1 MKASIPNPAGHCVV
15 QPSAHG
21 RTTSATT
28 AMMMPADQSDSQ
40 SPDRHELWH
49 HARRGAITLMVVA
62 AFVAGLVA
70 AMWFASFFLYA
81 SLRINPFHA
90 GTWGWFDAARAW
102 YAGGLP
108 KEGRRIAGSAL
119 FGLLLAY
126 GAPGA
131 AAYALLWGA
140 SGRRQLYGSARFAS
154 EAEIRAAGLL

>member
-1 MKASIPNPAGHCVV
+1 MKASIPNPAGQSVV
-15 QPSAHG
+15 QPSAQD
-21 RTTSATT
+21 RVTSATT
-28 AMMMPADQSDSQ
+28 AMMMPADRSESQ

-62 AFVAGLVA
+62 VFVAGLAA

-81 SLRINPFHA
+81 SLRVNPLHA
-90 GTWGWFDAARAW
+90 GMWGWFDAARAW
-102 YAGGLP
+102 CAGGLP
-108 KEGRRIAGSAL
+108 KEGRRIAGCAL

-131 AAYALLWGA
+131 AAYALWGP
-140 SGRRQLYGSARFAS
+140 SGRRHLYGSARFAS

>member
-1 MKASIPNPAGHCVV
+1 MKAPIPKPAVQSVV
-15 QPSAHG
+15 RPVAQG
-21 RTTSATT
+21 RATSATT
-28 AMMMPADQSDSQ
+28 APVLAAAMPAGQ
-40 SPDRHELWH
+40 PAGRHELWH
-49 HARRGAITLMVVA
+49 HARRGAITLMVAA
-62 AFVAGLVA
+62 AFVAGLAA

-81 SLRINPFHA
+81 SQRVNPFHA

-131 AAYALLWGA
+131 AAYAVWGP
-140 SGRRQLYGSARFAS
+140 SGRRHLYGSARFAS

>member
-1 MKASIPNPAGHCVV
+1 MKASIPNPAGQSVV
-15 QPSAHG
+15 QPSAQG
-21 RTTSATT
+21 GAASATT
-28 AMMMPADQSDSQ
+28 VMMPADQSESQ
-40 SPDRHELWH
+40 SPGRHELWH
-49 HARRGAITLMVVA
+49 HARGGAITLVVVA
-62 AFVAGLVA
+62 AFAAGLAA
-70 AMWFASFFLYA
+70 AMWFGSFFLYA
-81 SLRINPFHA
+81 SLRVNPFHA

-131 AAYALLWGA
+131 AAYAVWGP
-140 SGRRQLYGSARFAS
+140 SGRRHLYGSARFAS

>member
-1 MKASIPNPAGHCVV
+1 MKASIPNPAGQSVV
-15 QPSAHG
+15 QPSAQG
-21 RTTSATT
+21 EAASATT
-28 AMMMPADQSDSQ
+28 AMMMPADQSESL
-40 SPDRHELWH
+40 SPGRHELWY
-49 HARRGAITLMVVA
+49 HARHGAITLVVLA
-62 AFVAGLVA
+62 AFAAGLAA

-81 SLRINPFHA
+81 SLRVNPFHA
-90 GTWGWFDAARAW
+90 GMWGWFDAARAW

-131 AAYALLWGA
+131 AAYALWGP
-140 SGRRQLYGSARFAS
+140 SGRRHLYGSARFAS

>member
-1 MKASIPNPAGHCVV
+1 MKAPIPKPAVQSVV
-15 QPSAHG
+15 RPVAQG
-21 RTTSATT
+21 RATSATT
-28 AMMMPADQSDSQ
+28 AMTMPAAQ
-40 SPDRHELWH
+40 PAGRHELWH

-62 AFVAGLVA
+62 AFVAGLAA

-81 SLRINPFHA
+81 SLQVNPFHA

-108 KEGRRIAGSAL
+108 KEGRRIAGCAL

-131 AAYALLWGA
+131 AAYALWGP
-140 SGRRQLYGSARFAS
+140 SGRRHLYGSARFAS

>member
-1 MKASIPNPAGHCVV
+1 
-15 QPSAHG
+15 
-21 RTTSATT
+21 
-28 AMMMPADQSDSQ
+28 MMMPVDQSESQ
-40 SPDRHELWH
+40 PPGRHDLWH
-49 HARRGAITLMVVA
+49 HARGGAITLVVLA
-62 AFVAGLVA
+62 AFAAGLAA

-81 SLRINPFHA
+81 SLRVNPFHA

-131 AAYALLWGA
+131 AAYALWGP
-140 SGRRQLYGSARFAS
+140 SGRRHLYGSARFAS